1 VTSDVRSAYLRLSE
15 TQRALVLWDQRIV
28 PELEIERNQAETA
41 YTAGEASLLSVLDVG
56 RRLVDARVRRLEASI
71 AFQQAAVGLD
81 YSVGR
86 SCAVR

>member
-1 VTSDVRSAYLRLSE
+1 
-15 TQRALVLWDQRIV
+15 
-28 PELEIERNQAETA
+28 
-41 YTAGEASLLSVLDVG
+41 LLSVLDVG

-71 AFQQAAVGLD
+71 AFQQAAVSLD